1 MQNEFDNQESLFN
14 NNKGTVPSVEVKNIQ
29 KPKRTSP
36 KKATSKK
43 KDHIGVVY
51 NAPVTLTFALICI
64 VVIFLKDR
72 FQSLPIL
79 FTAPGSQASDVAFNW
94 KAPIHYIRLFLHVF
108 GHTDWNQLTGNLA
121 FILLLGPALEDK
133 FGSGL
138 LALMITITA
147 FVTGI
152 INACFIPSVL
162 MGASG
167 TVFMMILLS
176 SYTTIDKTKIPLTF
190 ILVCVTYIG
199 KEFLV
204 STGTGNSAVTI
215 VAHIAGGICGSILG
229 FMSAD
234 NPGKKQKK

>member
-1 MQNEFDNQESLFN
+1 MGIVF
-14 NNKGTVPSVEVKNIQ
+14 
-29 KPKRTSP
+29 
-36 KKATSKK
+36 
-43 KDHIGVVY
+43 
-51 NAPVTLTFALICI
+51 NAPVTLTFSLTCI
-64 VVIFLKDR
+64 AVIIIKQNLNL
-72 FQSLPIL
+72 LPVI
-79 FTAPGSQASDVAFNW
+79 FTAPGCQTSEFAFNW
-94 KAPIHYIRLFLHVF
+94 KDPVHYIRLFMHVF
-108 GHTDWNQLTGNLA
+108 GHTDWNQLSGNLA

-152 INACFIPSVL
+152 INVCFIPSLL

-190 ILVCVTYIG
+190 ILVCLTYIG
-199 KEFLV
+199 KEFLSQGGEGV
-204 STGTGNSAVTI
+204 SAVTT

-229 FMSAD
+229 FMAAAAS
-234 NPGKKQKK
+234 GKRSKK